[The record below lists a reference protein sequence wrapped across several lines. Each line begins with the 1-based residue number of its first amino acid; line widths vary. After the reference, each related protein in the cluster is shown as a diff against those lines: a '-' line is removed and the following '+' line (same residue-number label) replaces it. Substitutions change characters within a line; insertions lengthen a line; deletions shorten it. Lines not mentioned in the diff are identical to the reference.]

1 MKYPIVL
8 LLCALTVPAIA
19 ASTDWPSALHGI
31 ASGDTHWIAQAP
43 PLAATA
49 DVRQAQLL
57 EDALAA
63 ALTTNTSATLKRHH
77 TFAAGKCP

>member
-31 ASGDTHWIAQAP
+31 ASGDTLIEQAST
-43 PLAATA
+43 LAA
-49 DVRQAQLL
+49 
-57 EDALAA
+57 
-63 ALTTNTSATLKRHH
+63 N
-77 TFAAGKCP
+77 G

>member
-31 ASGDTHWIAQAP
+31 ASGDTHWIEQAP
-43 PLAATA
+43 TLAATA
-49 DVRQAQLL
+49 DAGAGATAGGCFGR
-57 EDALAA
+57 
-63 ALTTNTSATLKRHH
+63 SAHNKHQRHTESAPDH
-77 TFAAGKCP
+77 